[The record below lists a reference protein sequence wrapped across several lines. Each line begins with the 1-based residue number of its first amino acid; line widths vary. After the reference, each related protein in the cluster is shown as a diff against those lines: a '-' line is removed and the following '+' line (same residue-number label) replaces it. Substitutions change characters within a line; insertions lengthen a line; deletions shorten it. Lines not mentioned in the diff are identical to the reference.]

1 MYLSALAI
9 LACPE
14 CHEPF
19 HLTVREHTR
28 DEIDKVADPM
38 SGDKLSSILS
48 RLSYDALRKR
58 VKGLELPPNPEDL
71 YDILF
76 REAVVNGVLRC
87 ESCQKDYD
95 VKNRIPRLVMPL

>member
-19 HLTVREHTR
+19 HLTIREHTK

-38 SGDKLSSILS
+38 STDKLISILN
-48 RLSYDALRKR
+48 RLPYDTLRER
-58 VKGLELPPNPEDL
+58 VKGIELPPNPDDL

-76 REAVVNGVLRC
+76 REAVVNGILRC
-87 ESCQKDYD
+87 EKCQKEYE